1 MYRIFLVEDDET
13 IAKLVRRHLEK
24 WDYDVHVVQKFD
36 AVMSEFAS
44 FDPQLVLMD
53 IGLPFYNGYHW
64 CTEIRRVS
72 KVPVVFLSSAA
83 DNMNIVMAV
92 SMGADDFIAKPFDL
106 DVLTVKI
113 QAIIRRCYD
122 FGANNSVLEHNG
134 AMLNISDAT
143 ITYDDKRL
151 ELTKNELK
159 ILQTLFDNKERIVSR
174 SLLMEKLWESDA
186 YVDEN
191 TLSVNVNRLRK
202 KLDSIGLESFI
213 VTKKGLGYRLG
224 WEVMAKIQNKPH
236 LTNFIKQNYIWIL
249 MIVTMSCIHLLYMYL
264 IGARKQD
271 LVYAAVLDA
280 ILLLIT
286 VLVGFFRYSS
296 KVKALSNALKRPV
309 EEQAQLPE
317 ATDDVEIL
325 YHGLLENQSIAR
337 SESES
342 SAAIRQSQMRDY
354 YSMWVHQIKTPISAM
369 KLLLEAEREELG
381 QLICDD
387 EQSQCQTADRTGGNI
402 GAAGL
407 NAALKQQAV
416 LTELSDNMDSLEDEL
431 FRIEEYVS
439 MALQYQRVSS
449 TENDFVLEKVSVDG
463 VIRDT
468 IKKYAKIMIRR
479 HIGINYSGTGQKV
492 YTDGKW
498 LAFML
503 EQILSNAIKYTPHGV
518 VTIETAEEK
527 DRFFI
532 TIKDTGIGIKAE
544 DLPRVFEKGYTGYNG
559 HADKKATGI
568 GLYLCRQMADK
579 LGHTIRMESEI
590 GKGTKVWIG
599 FDLDYADVRD

>member
-1 MYRIFLVEDDET
+1 
-13 IAKLVRRHLEK
+13 
-24 WDYDVHVVQKFD
+24 
-36 AVMSEFAS
+36 
-44 FDPQLVLMD
+44 
-53 IGLPFYNGYHW
+53 
-64 CTEIRRVS
+64 
-72 KVPVVFLSSAA
+72 
-83 DNMNIVMAV
+83 
-92 SMGADDFIAKPFDL
+92 
-106 DVLTVKI
+106 
-113 QAIIRRCYD
+113 
-122 FGANNSVLEHNG
+122 
-134 AMLNISDAT
+134 
-143 ITYDDKRL
+143 
-151 ELTKNELK
+151 
-159 ILQTLFDNKERIVSR
+159 
-174 SLLMEKLWESDA
+174 
-186 YVDEN
+186 
-191 TLSVNVNRLRK
+191 
-202 KLDSIGLESFI
+202 
-213 VTKKGLGYRLG
+213 
-224 WEVMAKIQNKPH
+224 
-236 LTNFIKQNYIWIL
+236 

-271 LVYAAVLDA
+271 VVYAAVLDA
-280 ILLLIT
+280 MIIIIT
-286 VLVGFFRYSS
+286 VLAGFLGYSS
-296 KVKALSNALKRPV
+296 KVKALSNALERPV

-317 ATDDVEIL
+317 ATDDVEML
-325 YHGLLENQSIAR
+325 YHRMLENQSIAR
-337 SESES
+337 NESES

-381 QLICDD
+381 QLMCDD
-387 EQSQCQTADRTGGNI
+387 EQSQC
-402 GAAGL
+402 L
-407 NAALKQQAV
+407 
-416 LTELSDNMDSLEDEL
+416 LSDNMDSFEDEL

-463 VIRDT
+463 VIRDA

-479 HIGINYSGTGQKV
+479 HIGMNYSGTVQEV

-498 LAFML
+498 LAFIL
-503 EQILSNAIKYTPHGV
+503 EQLLSNAIKYTPQGV

-599 FDLDYADVRD
+599 VDLDYSDVRD

>member
-1 MYRIFLVEDDET
+1 
-13 IAKLVRRHLEK
+13 
-24 WDYDVHVVQKFD
+24 
-36 AVMSEFAS
+36 
-44 FDPQLVLMD
+44 
-53 IGLPFYNGYHW
+53 
-64 CTEIRRVS
+64 
-72 KVPVVFLSSAA
+72 
-83 DNMNIVMAV
+83 
-92 SMGADDFIAKPFDL
+92 
-106 DVLTVKI
+106 
-113 QAIIRRCYD
+113 
-122 FGANNSVLEHNG
+122 
-134 AMLNISDAT
+134 
-143 ITYDDKRL
+143 
-151 ELTKNELK
+151 
-159 ILQTLFDNKERIVSR
+159 
-174 SLLMEKLWESDA
+174 
-186 YVDEN
+186 
-191 TLSVNVNRLRK
+191 
-202 KLDSIGLESFI
+202 
-213 VTKKGLGYRLG
+213 
-224 WEVMAKIQNKPH
+224 
-236 LTNFIKQNYIWIL
+236 

-271 LVYAAVLDA
+271 MVYAAVLDA

-325 YHGLLENQSIAR
+325 YHRLLENQSIAR

-342 SAAIRQSQMRDY
+342 SAAVRQSRMRDY

-381 QLICDD
+381 QLMCD
-387 EQSQCQTADRTGGNI
+387 EEP
-402 GAAGL
+402 
-407 NAALKQQAV
+407 QAT
-416 LTELSDNMDSLEDEL
+416 LTELSDNLDSFEDEL
-431 FRIEEYVS
+431 FRIEEYVG

-479 HIGINYSGTGQKV
+479 HIGINYSGTKKQV
-492 YTDGKW
+492 YTDEKW
-498 LAFML
+498 LAFIL
-503 EQILSNAIKYTPHGV
+503 EQILSNAIKYTPQGF

-532 TIKDTGIGIKAE
+532 TVKDTGIGIKAE

-579 LGHTIRMESEI
+579 LGHTIRMESEL

-599 FDLDYADVRD
+599 FNLDYADTRD

>member
-1 MYRIFLVEDDET
+1 
-13 IAKLVRRHLEK
+13 
-24 WDYDVHVVQKFD
+24 
-36 AVMSEFAS
+36 
-44 FDPQLVLMD
+44 
-53 IGLPFYNGYHW
+53 
-64 CTEIRRVS
+64 
-72 KVPVVFLSSAA
+72 
-83 DNMNIVMAV
+83 
-92 SMGADDFIAKPFDL
+92 
-106 DVLTVKI
+106 
-113 QAIIRRCYD
+113 
-122 FGANNSVLEHNG
+122 
-134 AMLNISDAT
+134 
-143 ITYDDKRL
+143 
-151 ELTKNELK
+151 
-159 ILQTLFDNKERIVSR
+159 
-174 SLLMEKLWESDA
+174 
-186 YVDEN
+186 
-191 TLSVNVNRLRK
+191 
-202 KLDSIGLESFI
+202 
-213 VTKKGLGYRLG
+213 
-224 WEVMAKIQNKPH
+224 
-236 LTNFIKQNYIWIL
+236 

-325 YHGLLENQSIAR
+325 YHRLLENQSIAR

-369 KLLLEAEREELG
+369 KLLLEVEREELG

-387 EQSQCQTADRTGGNI
+387 EQSQY
-402 GAAGL
+402 L
-407 NAALKQQAV
+407 
-416 LTELSDNMDSLEDEL
+416 LSDNMDSFEDEL

-479 HIGINYSGTGQKV
+479 HIGINYSGTGQEV

-503 EQILSNAIKYTPHGV
+503 EQILSNAIKYTPQGV

-599 FDLDYADVRD
+599 FDLDYSDVRD

>member
-36 AVMSEFAS
+36 AVMSEFAA

-224 WEVMAKIQNKPH
+224 GEVMAKIQNKPH

-271 LVYAAVLDA
+271 VVYAAVLDA
-280 ILLLIT
+280 MIIIIT
-286 VLVGFFRYSS
+286 VLAGFLGYSS
-296 KVKALSNALKRPV
+296 KVKALSNALERPV

-325 YHGLLENQSIAR
+325 YHRLLENQSIAR

-387 EQSQCQTADRTGGNI
+387 EQSQC
-402 GAAGL
+402 L
-407 NAALKQQAV
+407 
-416 LTELSDNMDSLEDEL
+416 LSDNMDSFEDEL

-479 HIGINYSGTGQKV
+479 HIGMNYSGTVQEV

-498 LAFML
+498 LAFIL
-503 EQILSNAIKYTPHGV
+503 EQLLSNAIKYTPQGFV
-518 VTIETAEEK
+518 KIETAK
-527 DRFFI
+527 KANLFFI

-579 LGHTIRMESEI
+579 LGHTIRIESEI

-599 FDLDYADVRD
+599 FDLDYADTRD

>member
-1 MYRIFLVEDDET
+1 
-13 IAKLVRRHLEK
+13 
-24 WDYDVHVVQKFD
+24 
-36 AVMSEFAS
+36 
-44 FDPQLVLMD
+44 
-53 IGLPFYNGYHW
+53 
-64 CTEIRRVS
+64 
-72 KVPVVFLSSAA
+72 
-83 DNMNIVMAV
+83 
-92 SMGADDFIAKPFDL
+92 
-106 DVLTVKI
+106 
-113 QAIIRRCYD
+113 
-122 FGANNSVLEHNG
+122 
-134 AMLNISDAT
+134 
-143 ITYDDKRL
+143 
-151 ELTKNELK
+151 
-159 ILQTLFDNKERIVSR
+159 
-174 SLLMEKLWESDA
+174 
-186 YVDEN
+186 
-191 TLSVNVNRLRK
+191 
-202 KLDSIGLESFI
+202 
-213 VTKKGLGYRLG
+213 
-224 WEVMAKIQNKPH
+224 
-236 LTNFIKQNYIWIL
+236 

-271 LVYAAVLDA
+271 VVYAAVLDA

-325 YHGLLENQSIAR
+325 YHRLLENQSIAR

-342 SAAIRQSQMRDY
+342 SAAVRQSRMRDY

-381 QLICDD
+381 LLICD
-387 EQSQCQTADRTGGNI
+387 EE
-402 GAAGL
+402 
-407 NAALKQQAV
+407 QQAS
-416 LTELSDNMDSLEDEL
+416 LKELSDNVASFEDEL
-431 FRIEEYVS
+431 FRIEEYVG
-439 MALQYQRVSS
+439 MALQYQRVSN

-468 IKKYAKIMIRR
+468 IKKYAKVMIRR
-479 HIGINYSGTGQKV
+479 HIGINYSGTGQEV
-492 YTDGKW
+492 YTDEKW

-503 EQILSNAIKYTPHGV
+503 EQILSNAIKYTPQGG

-599 FDLDYADVRD
+599 FDLDYADMRD

>member
-1 MYRIFLVEDDET
+1 
-13 IAKLVRRHLEK
+13 
-24 WDYDVHVVQKFD
+24 
-36 AVMSEFAS
+36 
-44 FDPQLVLMD
+44 
-53 IGLPFYNGYHW
+53 
-64 CTEIRRVS
+64 
-72 KVPVVFLSSAA
+72 
-83 DNMNIVMAV
+83 
-92 SMGADDFIAKPFDL
+92 
-106 DVLTVKI
+106 
-113 QAIIRRCYD
+113 
-122 FGANNSVLEHNG
+122 
-134 AMLNISDAT
+134 
-143 ITYDDKRL
+143 
-151 ELTKNELK
+151 
-159 ILQTLFDNKERIVSR
+159 
-174 SLLMEKLWESDA
+174 
-186 YVDEN
+186 
-191 TLSVNVNRLRK
+191 
-202 KLDSIGLESFI
+202 
-213 VTKKGLGYRLG
+213 
-224 WEVMAKIQNKPH
+224 
-236 LTNFIKQNYIWIL
+236 

-271 LVYAAVLDA
+271 VVYAAVLDV
-280 ILLLIT
+280 ILLLII

-296 KVKALSNALKRPV
+296 KVKALSNALERPV

-317 ATDDVEIL
+317 ATDDVEML
-325 YHGLLENQSIAR
+325 YHRLLENQSIAR

-342 SAAIRQSQMRDY
+342 SAAARQSRMRDY

-381 QLICDD
+381 LLICD
-387 EQSQCQTADRTGGNI
+387 EE
-402 GAAGL
+402 
-407 NAALKQQAV
+407 QQAS
-416 LTELSDNMDSLEDEL
+416 LKELSDNVASFEDEL

-449 TENDFVLEKVSVDG
+449 TENDFVLEKVSLDG

-479 HIGINYSGTGQKV
+479 HIGINYSGTKKQV
-492 YTDGKW
+492 YTDEKW
-498 LAFML
+498 LAFIL
-503 EQILSNAIKYTPHGV
+503 EQILSNAIKYTPKGF

-579 LGHTIRMESEI
+579 LGHTIRMESEL

-599 FDLDYADVRD
+599 FDLDYADTRD

>member
-1 MYRIFLVEDDET
+1 
-13 IAKLVRRHLEK
+13 
-24 WDYDVHVVQKFD
+24 
-36 AVMSEFAS
+36 
-44 FDPQLVLMD
+44 
-53 IGLPFYNGYHW
+53 
-64 CTEIRRVS
+64 
-72 KVPVVFLSSAA
+72 
-83 DNMNIVMAV
+83 
-92 SMGADDFIAKPFDL
+92 
-106 DVLTVKI
+106 
-113 QAIIRRCYD
+113 
-122 FGANNSVLEHNG
+122 
-134 AMLNISDAT
+134 
-143 ITYDDKRL
+143 
-151 ELTKNELK
+151 
-159 ILQTLFDNKERIVSR
+159 
-174 SLLMEKLWESDA
+174 
-186 YVDEN
+186 
-191 TLSVNVNRLRK
+191 
-202 KLDSIGLESFI
+202 
-213 VTKKGLGYRLG
+213 
-224 WEVMAKIQNKPH
+224 
-236 LTNFIKQNYIWIL
+236 

-271 LVYAAVLDA
+271 VVYAAVLDA
-280 ILLLIT
+280 MIIIIT
-286 VLVGFFRYSS
+286 VLAGFLGYSS
-296 KVKALSNALKRPV
+296 KVKALSNALERPV

-317 ATDDVEIL
+317 AADDVEML
-325 YHGLLENQSIAR
+325 YHRLLENQSIAR

-354 YSMWVHQIKTPISAM
+354 YSMWVQQIKTPISAM

-387 EQSQCQTADRTGGNI
+387 EQSQC
-402 GAAGL
+402 L
-407 NAALKQQAV
+407 
-416 LTELSDNMDSLEDEL
+416 LSDNMDSFEDEL

-479 HIGINYSGTGQKV
+479 HIGMNYSGTVQEV

-498 LAFML
+498 LAFIL
-503 EQILSNAIKYTPHGV
+503 EQLLSNAIKYTPQGV

-599 FDLDYADVRD
+599 FDLDYSDVRD

>member
-1 MYRIFLVEDDET
+1 
-13 IAKLVRRHLEK
+13 
-24 WDYDVHVVQKFD
+24 
-36 AVMSEFAS
+36 
-44 FDPQLVLMD
+44 
-53 IGLPFYNGYHW
+53 
-64 CTEIRRVS
+64 
-72 KVPVVFLSSAA
+72 
-83 DNMNIVMAV
+83 
-92 SMGADDFIAKPFDL
+92 
-106 DVLTVKI
+106 
-113 QAIIRRCYD
+113 
-122 FGANNSVLEHNG
+122 
-134 AMLNISDAT
+134 
-143 ITYDDKRL
+143 
-151 ELTKNELK
+151 
-159 ILQTLFDNKERIVSR
+159 
-174 SLLMEKLWESDA
+174 
-186 YVDEN
+186 
-191 TLSVNVNRLRK
+191 
-202 KLDSIGLESFI
+202 
-213 VTKKGLGYRLG
+213 
-224 WEVMAKIQNKPH
+224 MAKTQNKPH

-271 LVYAAVLDA
+271 VVYAAVLDA
-280 ILLLIT
+280 MIIIIT
-286 VLVGFFRYSS
+286 VLAGFLGYSS
-296 KVKALSNALKRPV
+296 KVKALSNALERPV

-317 ATDDVEIL
+317 AADDVEML
-325 YHGLLENQSIAR
+325 YHRLLENQSIAR

-387 EQSQCQTADRTGGNI
+387 EQSQC
-402 GAAGL
+402 L
-407 NAALKQQAV
+407 
-416 LTELSDNMDSLEDEL
+416 LSDNMDSFEDEL

-468 IKKYAKIMIRR
+468 IKKYAKNMIRR
-479 HIGINYSGTGQKV
+479 HIGMNYSGTVQEV

-498 LAFML
+498 LAFIL
-503 EQILSNAIKYTPHGV
+503 EQLLSNAIKYTPQGV

-599 FDLDYADVRD
+599 FDLDYSDVRD

>member
-1 MYRIFLVEDDET
+1 
-13 IAKLVRRHLEK
+13 
-24 WDYDVHVVQKFD
+24 
-36 AVMSEFAS
+36 
-44 FDPQLVLMD
+44 
-53 IGLPFYNGYHW
+53 
-64 CTEIRRVS
+64 
-72 KVPVVFLSSAA
+72 
-83 DNMNIVMAV
+83 
-92 SMGADDFIAKPFDL
+92 
-106 DVLTVKI
+106 
-113 QAIIRRCYD
+113 
-122 FGANNSVLEHNG
+122 
-134 AMLNISDAT
+134 
-143 ITYDDKRL
+143 
-151 ELTKNELK
+151 
-159 ILQTLFDNKERIVSR
+159 
-174 SLLMEKLWESDA
+174 
-186 YVDEN
+186 
-191 TLSVNVNRLRK
+191 
-202 KLDSIGLESFI
+202 
-213 VTKKGLGYRLG
+213 
-224 WEVMAKIQNKPH
+224 MAKIQNKPY

-271 LVYAAVLDA
+271 VVYAAVLDA
-280 ILLLIT
+280 ILLLII

-296 KVKALSNALKRPV
+296 KVKALSNALERPV

-317 ATDDVEIL
+317 ATDDVEML
-325 YHGLLENQSIAR
+325 YHRLLENQSIAR

-381 QLICDD
+381 QLICDE
-387 EQSQCQTADRTGGNI
+387 EQSQY
-402 GAAGL
+402 L
-407 NAALKQQAV
+407 
-416 LTELSDNMDSLEDEL
+416 LSDNMDSFEDEL

-479 HIGINYSGTGQKV
+479 HIGINYSGTGQEV

-498 LAFML
+498 LAFIL
-503 EQILSNAIKYTPHGV
+503 EQILSNAIKYTPQGF

-579 LGHTIRMESEI
+579 LGHTIRMESEL

-599 FDLDYADVRD
+599 FDLDYADTRD

>member
-1 MYRIFLVEDDET
+1 
-13 IAKLVRRHLEK
+13 
-24 WDYDVHVVQKFD
+24 
-36 AVMSEFAS
+36 
-44 FDPQLVLMD
+44 
-53 IGLPFYNGYHW
+53 
-64 CTEIRRVS
+64 
-72 KVPVVFLSSAA
+72 
-83 DNMNIVMAV
+83 
-92 SMGADDFIAKPFDL
+92 
-106 DVLTVKI
+106 
-113 QAIIRRCYD
+113 
-122 FGANNSVLEHNG
+122 
-134 AMLNISDAT
+134 
-143 ITYDDKRL
+143 
-151 ELTKNELK
+151 
-159 ILQTLFDNKERIVSR
+159 
-174 SLLMEKLWESDA
+174 
-186 YVDEN
+186 
-191 TLSVNVNRLRK
+191 
-202 KLDSIGLESFI
+202 
-213 VTKKGLGYRLG
+213 
-224 WEVMAKIQNKPH
+224 MAKTQNKPH

-271 LVYAAVLDA
+271 VVYAAVLDA

-325 YHGLLENQSIAR
+325 YHRLLENQSIAR

-381 QLICDD
+381 QLMCDD
-387 EQSQCQTADRTGGNI
+387 EQSQC
-402 GAAGL
+402 L
-407 NAALKQQAV
+407 
-416 LTELSDNMDSLEDEL
+416 LSDNMNSFEDEL

-479 HIGINYSGTGQKV
+479 HIGMNYSGTVQEV

-503 EQILSNAIKYTPHGV
+503 EQILSNAIKYTPQGF

-599 FDLDYADVRD
+599 FDLDYADTRD

>member
-1 MYRIFLVEDDET
+1 
-13 IAKLVRRHLEK
+13 
-24 WDYDVHVVQKFD
+24 
-36 AVMSEFAS
+36 
-44 FDPQLVLMD
+44 
-53 IGLPFYNGYHW
+53 
-64 CTEIRRVS
+64 
-72 KVPVVFLSSAA
+72 
-83 DNMNIVMAV
+83 
-92 SMGADDFIAKPFDL
+92 
-106 DVLTVKI
+106 
-113 QAIIRRCYD
+113 
-122 FGANNSVLEHNG
+122 
-134 AMLNISDAT
+134 
-143 ITYDDKRL
+143 
-151 ELTKNELK
+151 
-159 ILQTLFDNKERIVSR
+159 
-174 SLLMEKLWESDA
+174 
-186 YVDEN
+186 
-191 TLSVNVNRLRK
+191 
-202 KLDSIGLESFI
+202 
-213 VTKKGLGYRLG
+213 
-224 WEVMAKIQNKPH
+224 MAKTQNKPH

-249 MIVTMSCIHLLYMYL
+249 MIITMSCIHLLYMYL

-296 KVKALSNALKRPV
+296 KVKALSNALERPV

-317 ATDDVEIL
+317 AADDVEML
-325 YHGLLENQSIAR
+325 YHRLLENQSIAR
-337 SESES
+337 CESES

-369 KLLLEAEREELG
+369 KLLLEVEREELG
-381 QLICDD
+381 QLMCDD
-387 EQSQCQTADRTGGNI
+387 EQSQY
-402 GAAGL
+402 L
-407 NAALKQQAV
+407 
-416 LTELSDNMDSLEDEL
+416 LSDNMDSFEDEL

-479 HIGINYSGTGQKV
+479 HIGINYSGTGQEV

-503 EQILSNAIKYTPHGV
+503 EQILSNAIKYTPQGV

-599 FDLDYADVRD
+599 FDLDYADTRD

>member
-1 MYRIFLVEDDET
+1 
-13 IAKLVRRHLEK
+13 
-24 WDYDVHVVQKFD
+24 
-36 AVMSEFAS
+36 
-44 FDPQLVLMD
+44 
-53 IGLPFYNGYHW
+53 
-64 CTEIRRVS
+64 
-72 KVPVVFLSSAA
+72 
-83 DNMNIVMAV
+83 
-92 SMGADDFIAKPFDL
+92 
-106 DVLTVKI
+106 
-113 QAIIRRCYD
+113 
-122 FGANNSVLEHNG
+122 
-134 AMLNISDAT
+134 
-143 ITYDDKRL
+143 
-151 ELTKNELK
+151 
-159 ILQTLFDNKERIVSR
+159 
-174 SLLMEKLWESDA
+174 
-186 YVDEN
+186 
-191 TLSVNVNRLRK
+191 
-202 KLDSIGLESFI
+202 
-213 VTKKGLGYRLG
+213 
-224 WEVMAKIQNKPH
+224 
-236 LTNFIKQNYIWIL
+236 

-271 LVYAAVLDA
+271 VVYAAVLDA

-325 YHGLLENQSIAR
+325 YHRLLENQSIAR

-342 SAAIRQSQMRDY
+342 SAAVRQSRMRDY

-381 QLICDD
+381 MLMCD
-387 EQSQCQTADRTGGNI
+387 EEP
-402 GAAGL
+402 
-407 NAALKQQAV
+407 QAT
-416 LTELSDNMDSLEDEL
+416 LTELSDNLDSFEDEL

-449 TENDFVLEKVSVDG
+449 TENDFVLEKVSLDG

-479 HIGINYSGTGQKV
+479 HIGINYSGTKKQV
-492 YTDGKW
+492 YTDEKW
-498 LAFML
+498 LAFIL
-503 EQILSNAIKYTPHGV
+503 EQILSNAIKYTPQGV

-579 LGHTIRMESEI
+579 LGHTIRMESEL

-599 FDLDYADVRD
+599 FNLDYADTRD

>member
-1 MYRIFLVEDDET
+1 
-13 IAKLVRRHLEK
+13 
-24 WDYDVHVVQKFD
+24 
-36 AVMSEFAS
+36 
-44 FDPQLVLMD
+44 
-53 IGLPFYNGYHW
+53 
-64 CTEIRRVS
+64 
-72 KVPVVFLSSAA
+72 
-83 DNMNIVMAV
+83 
-92 SMGADDFIAKPFDL
+92 
-106 DVLTVKI
+106 
-113 QAIIRRCYD
+113 
-122 FGANNSVLEHNG
+122 
-134 AMLNISDAT
+134 
-143 ITYDDKRL
+143 
-151 ELTKNELK
+151 
-159 ILQTLFDNKERIVSR
+159 
-174 SLLMEKLWESDA
+174 
-186 YVDEN
+186 
-191 TLSVNVNRLRK
+191 
-202 KLDSIGLESFI
+202 
-213 VTKKGLGYRLG
+213 
-224 WEVMAKIQNKPH
+224 
-236 LTNFIKQNYIWIL
+236 

-296 KVKALSNALKRPV
+296 KVKALSNALKLPV

-325 YHGLLENQSIAR
+325 YHRLLENQSIAR

-387 EQSQCQTADRTGGNI
+387 EQSQY
-402 GAAGL
+402 L
-407 NAALKQQAV
+407 
-416 LTELSDNMDSLEDEL
+416 LSDNMDSFEDEL

-479 HIGINYSGTGQKV
+479 HIGINYSGTGQEV

-503 EQILSNAIKYTPHGV
+503 EQILSNAIKYTPQGV
-518 VTIETAEEK
+518 VTIETSEEK

-599 FDLDYADVRD
+599 FDLDYADTRD

>member
-1 MYRIFLVEDDET
+1 
-13 IAKLVRRHLEK
+13 
-24 WDYDVHVVQKFD
+24 
-36 AVMSEFAS
+36 
-44 FDPQLVLMD
+44 
-53 IGLPFYNGYHW
+53 
-64 CTEIRRVS
+64 
-72 KVPVVFLSSAA
+72 
-83 DNMNIVMAV
+83 
-92 SMGADDFIAKPFDL
+92 
-106 DVLTVKI
+106 
-113 QAIIRRCYD
+113 
-122 FGANNSVLEHNG
+122 
-134 AMLNISDAT
+134 
-143 ITYDDKRL
+143 
-151 ELTKNELK
+151 
-159 ILQTLFDNKERIVSR
+159 
-174 SLLMEKLWESDA
+174 
-186 YVDEN
+186 
-191 TLSVNVNRLRK
+191 
-202 KLDSIGLESFI
+202 
-213 VTKKGLGYRLG
+213 
-224 WEVMAKIQNKPH
+224 MAKIQNKPH

-271 LVYAAVLDA
+271 VVYAAVLDA

-317 ATDDVEIL
+317 ATDDVEML
-325 YHGLLENQSIAR
+325 YHRLLENQSIAR

-387 EQSQCQTADRTGGNI
+387 EQSQC
-402 GAAGL
+402 L
-407 NAALKQQAV
+407 
-416 LTELSDNMDSLEDEL
+416 LSDNMDSFEDEL
-431 FRIEEYVS
+431 FRIEEYVG

-479 HIGINYSGTGQKV
+479 HIGMNYSGTVQEV

-498 LAFML
+498 LAFIL
-503 EQILSNAIKYTPHGV
+503 EQLLSNAIKYTPQGV

-599 FDLDYADVRD
+599 FDLDYADTRD

>member
-1 MYRIFLVEDDET
+1 M
-13 IAKLVRRHLEK
+13 
-24 WDYDVHVVQKFD
+24 
-36 AVMSEFAS
+36 
-44 FDPQLVLMD
+44 
-53 IGLPFYNGYHW
+53 
-64 CTEIRRVS
+64 
-72 KVPVVFLSSAA
+72 
-83 DNMNIVMAV
+83 
-92 SMGADDFIAKPFDL
+92 
-106 DVLTVKI
+106 
-113 QAIIRRCYD
+113 II
-122 FGANNSVLEHNG
+122 
-134 AMLNISDAT
+134 
-143 ITYDDKRL
+143 
-151 ELTKNELK
+151 
-159 ILQTLFDNKERIVSR
+159 
-174 SLLMEKLWESDA
+174 
-186 YVDEN
+186 
-191 TLSVNVNRLRK
+191 
-202 KLDSIGLESFI
+202 
-213 VTKKGLGYRLG
+213 
-224 WEVMAKIQNKPH
+224 
-236 LTNFIKQNYIWIL
+236 
-249 MIVTMSCIHLLYMYL
+249 TMSCIHLLYMYL

-271 LVYAAVLDA
+271 VVYAAVLDA
-280 ILLLIT
+280 IMLLIT

-325 YHGLLENQSIAR
+325 YHRLLENQSIAR

-342 SAAIRQSQMRDY
+342 SAAVRQSRMRDY

-381 QLICDD
+381 QLMCD
-387 EQSQCQTADRTGGNI
+387 EEP
-402 GAAGL
+402 
-407 NAALKQQAV
+407 QAT
-416 LTELSDNMDSLEDEL
+416 LTELSDNLDSFEDEL

-449 TENDFVLEKVSVDG
+449 TENDFVLEKISLDG

-479 HIGINYSGTGQKV
+479 HIGINYSGTKKQV
-492 YTDGKW
+492 YTHEKW
-498 LAFML
+498 LAFIL
-503 EQILSNAIKYTPHGV
+503 EQILSNAIKYTPQGF

-579 LGHTIRMESEI
+579 LGHTIRMESEL

-599 FDLDYADVRD
+599 FDLDYADTRD

>member
-1 MYRIFLVEDDET
+1 
-13 IAKLVRRHLEK
+13 
-24 WDYDVHVVQKFD
+24 
-36 AVMSEFAS
+36 
-44 FDPQLVLMD
+44 
-53 IGLPFYNGYHW
+53 
-64 CTEIRRVS
+64 
-72 KVPVVFLSSAA
+72 
-83 DNMNIVMAV
+83 
-92 SMGADDFIAKPFDL
+92 
-106 DVLTVKI
+106 
-113 QAIIRRCYD
+113 
-122 FGANNSVLEHNG
+122 
-134 AMLNISDAT
+134 
-143 ITYDDKRL
+143 
-151 ELTKNELK
+151 
-159 ILQTLFDNKERIVSR
+159 
-174 SLLMEKLWESDA
+174 
-186 YVDEN
+186 
-191 TLSVNVNRLRK
+191 
-202 KLDSIGLESFI
+202 
-213 VTKKGLGYRLG
+213 
-224 WEVMAKIQNKPH
+224 
-236 LTNFIKQNYIWIL
+236 

-271 LVYAAVLDA
+271 VVYAAVLDA

-325 YHGLLENQSIAR
+325 YHRLLENQSIAR

-342 SAAIRQSQMRDY
+342 SAAIRQSRMRDY
-354 YSMWVHQIKTPISAM
+354 YSMWVHQIKNPISAM

-381 QLICDD
+381 LLICD
-387 EQSQCQTADRTGGNI
+387 EE
-402 GAAGL
+402 
-407 NAALKQQAV
+407 QQASLKEV
-416 LTELSDNMDSLEDEL
+416 SDNVASFEDEL

-479 HIGINYSGTGQKV
+479 HIGINYSGTGQEV

-498 LAFML
+498 LEFIL
-503 EQILSNAIKYTPHGV
+503 EQILSNAIKYTPQGV

-599 FDLDYADVRD
+599 FDLDYADTRD

>member
-1 MYRIFLVEDDET
+1 
-13 IAKLVRRHLEK
+13 
-24 WDYDVHVVQKFD
+24 
-36 AVMSEFAS
+36 
-44 FDPQLVLMD
+44 
-53 IGLPFYNGYHW
+53 
-64 CTEIRRVS
+64 
-72 KVPVVFLSSAA
+72 
-83 DNMNIVMAV
+83 
-92 SMGADDFIAKPFDL
+92 
-106 DVLTVKI
+106 
-113 QAIIRRCYD
+113 
-122 FGANNSVLEHNG
+122 
-134 AMLNISDAT
+134 
-143 ITYDDKRL
+143 
-151 ELTKNELK
+151 
-159 ILQTLFDNKERIVSR
+159 
-174 SLLMEKLWESDA
+174 
-186 YVDEN
+186 
-191 TLSVNVNRLRK
+191 
-202 KLDSIGLESFI
+202 
-213 VTKKGLGYRLG
+213 
-224 WEVMAKIQNKPH
+224 MAKTQNKPH

-271 LVYAAVLDA
+271 VVYAAVLDA

-317 ATDDVEIL
+317 AADDVEIL
-325 YHGLLENQSIAR
+325 YHRLLENQSIAR

-381 QLICDD
+381 QLMCDD
-387 EQSQCQTADRTGGNI
+387 EQSQC
-402 GAAGL
+402 L
-407 NAALKQQAV
+407 
-416 LTELSDNMDSLEDEL
+416 LSDNMDSFEDEL

-479 HIGINYSGTGQKV
+479 HIGMNYSGTVQEV

-503 EQILSNAIKYTPHGV
+503 EQILSNAIKYTPQGFV
-518 VTIETAEEK
+518 KIETAK
-527 DRFFI
+527 KANLFFI

-579 LGHTIRMESEI
+579 LGHTIRIESEI

-599 FDLDYADVRD
+599 FDLDYADTRD

>member
-1 MYRIFLVEDDET
+1 
-13 IAKLVRRHLEK
+13 
-24 WDYDVHVVQKFD
+24 
-36 AVMSEFAS
+36 
-44 FDPQLVLMD
+44 
-53 IGLPFYNGYHW
+53 
-64 CTEIRRVS
+64 
-72 KVPVVFLSSAA
+72 
-83 DNMNIVMAV
+83 
-92 SMGADDFIAKPFDL
+92 
-106 DVLTVKI
+106 
-113 QAIIRRCYD
+113 
-122 FGANNSVLEHNG
+122 
-134 AMLNISDAT
+134 
-143 ITYDDKRL
+143 
-151 ELTKNELK
+151 
-159 ILQTLFDNKERIVSR
+159 
-174 SLLMEKLWESDA
+174 
-186 YVDEN
+186 
-191 TLSVNVNRLRK
+191 
-202 KLDSIGLESFI
+202 
-213 VTKKGLGYRLG
+213 
-224 WEVMAKIQNKPH
+224 
-236 LTNFIKQNYIWIL
+236 

-271 LVYAAVLDA
+271 VVYAAVLDA

-317 ATDDVEIL
+317 ATDDVEML
-325 YHGLLENQSIAR
+325 YQRLLENQSIAR

-387 EQSQCQTADRTGGNI
+387 EQSQY
-402 GAAGL
+402 L
-407 NAALKQQAV
+407 
-416 LTELSDNMDSLEDEL
+416 LSDNMDSFEDEL

-479 HIGINYSGTGQKV
+479 HIGINYSGTGQEV

-503 EQILSNAIKYTPHGV
+503 EQILSNAIKYTPQGF

-599 FDLDYADVRD
+599 FDLDYADTRD

>member
-1 MYRIFLVEDDET
+1 
-13 IAKLVRRHLEK
+13 
-24 WDYDVHVVQKFD
+24 
-36 AVMSEFAS
+36 
-44 FDPQLVLMD
+44 
-53 IGLPFYNGYHW
+53 
-64 CTEIRRVS
+64 
-72 KVPVVFLSSAA
+72 
-83 DNMNIVMAV
+83 
-92 SMGADDFIAKPFDL
+92 
-106 DVLTVKI
+106 
-113 QAIIRRCYD
+113 
-122 FGANNSVLEHNG
+122 
-134 AMLNISDAT
+134 
-143 ITYDDKRL
+143 
-151 ELTKNELK
+151 
-159 ILQTLFDNKERIVSR
+159 
-174 SLLMEKLWESDA
+174 
-186 YVDEN
+186 
-191 TLSVNVNRLRK
+191 
-202 KLDSIGLESFI
+202 
-213 VTKKGLGYRLG
+213 
-224 WEVMAKIQNKPH
+224 MAKIQNKPH

-325 YHGLLENQSIAR
+325 YHRLLENQSIAR

-369 KLLLEAEREELG
+369 KLLLEVEREELG

-387 EQSQCQTADRTGGNI
+387 EQSQY
-402 GAAGL
+402 L
-407 NAALKQQAV
+407 
-416 LTELSDNMDSLEDEL
+416 LSDNMDSFEDEL

-479 HIGINYSGTGQKV
+479 HIGINYSGTGQEV

-503 EQILSNAIKYTPHGV
+503 EQILSNAIKYTPQGV

-599 FDLDYADVRD
+599 FDLDYADTRD

>member
-1 MYRIFLVEDDET
+1 
-13 IAKLVRRHLEK
+13 
-24 WDYDVHVVQKFD
+24 
-36 AVMSEFAS
+36 
-44 FDPQLVLMD
+44 
-53 IGLPFYNGYHW
+53 
-64 CTEIRRVS
+64 
-72 KVPVVFLSSAA
+72 
-83 DNMNIVMAV
+83 
-92 SMGADDFIAKPFDL
+92 
-106 DVLTVKI
+106 
-113 QAIIRRCYD
+113 
-122 FGANNSVLEHNG
+122 
-134 AMLNISDAT
+134 
-143 ITYDDKRL
+143 
-151 ELTKNELK
+151 
-159 ILQTLFDNKERIVSR
+159 
-174 SLLMEKLWESDA
+174 
-186 YVDEN
+186 
-191 TLSVNVNRLRK
+191 
-202 KLDSIGLESFI
+202 
-213 VTKKGLGYRLG
+213 
-224 WEVMAKIQNKPH
+224 
-236 LTNFIKQNYIWIL
+236 

-271 LVYAAVLDA
+271 VVYAAVLDA

-296 KVKALSNALKRPV
+296 KVKALSNALERPV

-317 ATDDVEIL
+317 ATDDVEML
-325 YHGLLENQSIAR
+325 YHRLLENQSIAR
-337 SESES
+337 NESES

-381 QLICDD
+381 QLMCDD
-387 EQSQCQTADRTGGNI
+387 EQSQC
-402 GAAGL
+402 L
-407 NAALKQQAV
+407 
-416 LTELSDNMDSLEDEL
+416 LSDNMDSFEDEL

-468 IKKYAKIMIRR
+468 IKKYAKVMIRR
-479 HIGINYSGTGQKV
+479 HIGMNYSGTVQEV

-503 EQILSNAIKYTPHGV
+503 EQILSNAIKYTPQGG

-599 FDLDYADVRD
+599 VDLDYADTRD

>member
-1 MYRIFLVEDDET
+1 M
-13 IAKLVRRHLEK
+13 
-24 WDYDVHVVQKFD
+24 
-36 AVMSEFAS
+36 
-44 FDPQLVLMD
+44 
-53 IGLPFYNGYHW
+53 
-64 CTEIRRVS
+64 
-72 KVPVVFLSSAA
+72 
-83 DNMNIVMAV
+83 
-92 SMGADDFIAKPFDL
+92 
-106 DVLTVKI
+106 
-113 QAIIRRCYD
+113 II
-122 FGANNSVLEHNG
+122 
-134 AMLNISDAT
+134 
-143 ITYDDKRL
+143 
-151 ELTKNELK
+151 
-159 ILQTLFDNKERIVSR
+159 
-174 SLLMEKLWESDA
+174 
-186 YVDEN
+186 
-191 TLSVNVNRLRK
+191 
-202 KLDSIGLESFI
+202 
-213 VTKKGLGYRLG
+213 
-224 WEVMAKIQNKPH
+224 
-236 LTNFIKQNYIWIL
+236 
-249 MIVTMSCIHLLYMYL
+249 TMSCIHLLYMYL

-271 LVYAAVLDA
+271 VVYAAVLDA

-317 ATDDVEIL
+317 ATDDVELL
-325 YHGLLENQSIAR
+325 YHRLLENQSIAR

-342 SAAIRQSQMRDY
+342 SAAVRQSRMRDY

-369 KLLLEAEREELG
+369 KLLLEAERDELG
-381 QLICDD
+381 QLMCD
-387 EQSQCQTADRTGGNI
+387 EE
-402 GAAGL
+402 
-407 NAALKQQAV
+407 QQAA
-416 LTELSDNMDSLEDEL
+416 LTELSGNMDSLEDEL

-449 TENDFVLEKVSVDG
+449 TENDFVLEKVSVDDI
-463 VIRDT
+463 IRDT

-479 HIGINYSGTGQKV
+479 HIGINYSGTGQEV

-498 LAFML
+498 LAFIL
-503 EQILSNAIKYTPHGV
+503 EQILSNAIKYTSQGV

-579 LGHTIRMESEI
+579 LGHTIRMESEL

-599 FDLDYADVRD
+599 FDLDYADTRD

>member
-1 MYRIFLVEDDET
+1 
-13 IAKLVRRHLEK
+13 
-24 WDYDVHVVQKFD
+24 
-36 AVMSEFAS
+36 
-44 FDPQLVLMD
+44 
-53 IGLPFYNGYHW
+53 
-64 CTEIRRVS
+64 
-72 KVPVVFLSSAA
+72 
-83 DNMNIVMAV
+83 
-92 SMGADDFIAKPFDL
+92 
-106 DVLTVKI
+106 
-113 QAIIRRCYD
+113 
-122 FGANNSVLEHNG
+122 
-134 AMLNISDAT
+134 
-143 ITYDDKRL
+143 
-151 ELTKNELK
+151 
-159 ILQTLFDNKERIVSR
+159 
-174 SLLMEKLWESDA
+174 
-186 YVDEN
+186 
-191 TLSVNVNRLRK
+191 
-202 KLDSIGLESFI
+202 
-213 VTKKGLGYRLG
+213 
-224 WEVMAKIQNKPH
+224 
-236 LTNFIKQNYIWIL
+236 

-325 YHGLLENQSIAR
+325 YHWLLENQSIAR

-369 KLLLEAEREELG
+369 KLLLEAEREALG

-387 EQSQCQTADRTGGNI
+387 EQSQYHIGDMTGGNI

-407 NAALKQQAV
+407 NAALKQQSV
-416 LTELSDNMDSLEDEL
+416 LTELSDNMDSFEDEL

-479 HIGINYSGTGQKV
+479 HIGINYSGTGQEV

-518 VTIETAEEK
+518 VTIETAEER

>member
-1 MYRIFLVEDDET
+1 
-13 IAKLVRRHLEK
+13 
-24 WDYDVHVVQKFD
+24 
-36 AVMSEFAS
+36 
-44 FDPQLVLMD
+44 
-53 IGLPFYNGYHW
+53 
-64 CTEIRRVS
+64 
-72 KVPVVFLSSAA
+72 
-83 DNMNIVMAV
+83 
-92 SMGADDFIAKPFDL
+92 
-106 DVLTVKI
+106 
-113 QAIIRRCYD
+113 
-122 FGANNSVLEHNG
+122 
-134 AMLNISDAT
+134 
-143 ITYDDKRL
+143 
-151 ELTKNELK
+151 
-159 ILQTLFDNKERIVSR
+159 
-174 SLLMEKLWESDA
+174 
-186 YVDEN
+186 
-191 TLSVNVNRLRK
+191 
-202 KLDSIGLESFI
+202 
-213 VTKKGLGYRLG
+213 
-224 WEVMAKIQNKPH
+224 
-236 LTNFIKQNYIWIL
+236 

-271 LVYAAVLDA
+271 VVYAAVLDA

-317 ATDDVEIL
+317 ATDDVEML
-325 YHGLLENQSIAR
+325 YQRLLENQSIAR

-369 KLLLEAEREELG
+369 KLLLEVEREELG

-387 EQSQCQTADRTGGNI
+387 EQSQY
-402 GAAGL
+402 L
-407 NAALKQQAV
+407 
-416 LTELSDNMDSLEDEL
+416 LSDNMDSFEDEL

-479 HIGINYSGTGQKV
+479 HIGINYSGTGQEV

-503 EQILSNAIKYTPHGV
+503 EQILSNAIKYTPQGV

-599 FDLDYADVRD
+599 FDLDYSDVRD

>member
-1 MYRIFLVEDDET
+1 
-13 IAKLVRRHLEK
+13 
-24 WDYDVHVVQKFD
+24 
-36 AVMSEFAS
+36 
-44 FDPQLVLMD
+44 
-53 IGLPFYNGYHW
+53 
-64 CTEIRRVS
+64 
-72 KVPVVFLSSAA
+72 
-83 DNMNIVMAV
+83 
-92 SMGADDFIAKPFDL
+92 
-106 DVLTVKI
+106 
-113 QAIIRRCYD
+113 
-122 FGANNSVLEHNG
+122 
-134 AMLNISDAT
+134 
-143 ITYDDKRL
+143 
-151 ELTKNELK
+151 
-159 ILQTLFDNKERIVSR
+159 
-174 SLLMEKLWESDA
+174 
-186 YVDEN
+186 
-191 TLSVNVNRLRK
+191 
-202 KLDSIGLESFI
+202 
-213 VTKKGLGYRLG
+213 
-224 WEVMAKIQNKPH
+224 
-236 LTNFIKQNYIWIL
+236 
-249 MIVTMSCIHLLYMYL
+249 MIVTMLCIHLLYMYL

-271 LVYAAVLDA
+271 VVYAAVLDA

-317 ATDDVEIL
+317 ATDDVEML
-325 YHGLLENQSIAR
+325 YQRLLENQSIAR

-369 KLLLEAEREELG
+369 KLLLEVEREELG

-387 EQSQCQTADRTGGNI
+387 EQSQY
-402 GAAGL
+402 L
-407 NAALKQQAV
+407 
-416 LTELSDNMDSLEDEL
+416 LSDNMDSFEDEL

-463 VIRDT
+463 VIRDA

-479 HIGINYSGTGQKV
+479 HIGINYSGTGQEV

-503 EQILSNAIKYTPHGV
+503 EQILSNAIKYTPQGF

-599 FDLDYADVRD
+599 FDLDYADTRD

>member
-1 MYRIFLVEDDET
+1 
-13 IAKLVRRHLEK
+13 
-24 WDYDVHVVQKFD
+24 
-36 AVMSEFAS
+36 
-44 FDPQLVLMD
+44 
-53 IGLPFYNGYHW
+53 
-64 CTEIRRVS
+64 
-72 KVPVVFLSSAA
+72 
-83 DNMNIVMAV
+83 
-92 SMGADDFIAKPFDL
+92 
-106 DVLTVKI
+106 
-113 QAIIRRCYD
+113 
-122 FGANNSVLEHNG
+122 
-134 AMLNISDAT
+134 
-143 ITYDDKRL
+143 
-151 ELTKNELK
+151 
-159 ILQTLFDNKERIVSR
+159 
-174 SLLMEKLWESDA
+174 
-186 YVDEN
+186 
-191 TLSVNVNRLRK
+191 
-202 KLDSIGLESFI
+202 
-213 VTKKGLGYRLG
+213 
-224 WEVMAKIQNKPH
+224 MAKTQNKPH

-249 MIVTMSCIHLLYMYL
+249 MIITMSCIHLLYMYL
-264 IGARKQD
+264 VGARKQD
-271 LVYAAVLDA
+271 VVYAAVLDA

-286 VLVGFFRYSS
+286 VLVGFFRYRS

-325 YHGLLENQSIAR
+325 YHRLLENQSIAR

-342 SAAIRQSQMRDY
+342 SAAVRQSRMRDY

-381 QLICDD
+381 MLMCD
-387 EQSQCQTADRTGGNI
+387 EEP
-402 GAAGL
+402 
-407 NAALKQQAV
+407 QAT
-416 LTELSDNMDSLEDEL
+416 LTELSDNLDSFEDEL

-449 TENDFVLEKVSVDG
+449 TENDFVLEKISLDG

-479 HIGINYSGTGQKV
+479 HIGINYSGTKKQV
-492 YTDGKW
+492 YTDEKW
-498 LAFML
+498 LAFIL
-503 EQILSNAIKYTPHGV
+503 EQILSNAIKYTQQGF

-579 LGHTIRMESEI
+579 LGHTIRMESEL

-599 FDLDYADVRD
+599 FDLDYADTRD

>member
-64 CTEIRRVS
+64 CMEIRRVS

-159 ILQTLFDNKERIVSR
+159 ILQTLYDNRERIVSR

-224 WEVMAKIQNKPH
+224 GEVMAKIQNKPH

-271 LVYAAVLDA
+271 VVYAAVLDA

-325 YHGLLENQSIAR
+325 YHRLLENQSIAR

-381 QLICDD
+381 QLMCDD
-387 EQSQCQTADRTGGNI
+387 EQGQC
-402 GAAGL
+402 L
-407 NAALKQQAV
+407 
-416 LTELSDNMDSLEDEL
+416 LSDNMDSFEDEL

-479 HIGINYSGTGQKV
+479 HIGMNYSGTVQEV

-498 LAFML
+498 LAFIL
-503 EQILSNAIKYTPHGV
+503 EQLLSNAIKYTPQGFV
-518 VTIETAEEK
+518 KIETAK
-527 DRFFI
+527 KANRFFI

-599 FDLDYADVRD
+599 FDLDYADTRD

>member
-1 MYRIFLVEDDET
+1 
-13 IAKLVRRHLEK
+13 
-24 WDYDVHVVQKFD
+24 
-36 AVMSEFAS
+36 
-44 FDPQLVLMD
+44 
-53 IGLPFYNGYHW
+53 
-64 CTEIRRVS
+64 
-72 KVPVVFLSSAA
+72 
-83 DNMNIVMAV
+83 
-92 SMGADDFIAKPFDL
+92 
-106 DVLTVKI
+106 
-113 QAIIRRCYD
+113 
-122 FGANNSVLEHNG
+122 
-134 AMLNISDAT
+134 
-143 ITYDDKRL
+143 
-151 ELTKNELK
+151 
-159 ILQTLFDNKERIVSR
+159 
-174 SLLMEKLWESDA
+174 
-186 YVDEN
+186 
-191 TLSVNVNRLRK
+191 
-202 KLDSIGLESFI
+202 
-213 VTKKGLGYRLG
+213 
-224 WEVMAKIQNKPH
+224 MAKTQNKLH

-271 LVYAAVLDA
+271 VVYAAVLDA

-317 ATDDVEIL
+317 AADDVEIL
-325 YHGLLENQSIAR
+325 YHRLLENQSIAR

-381 QLICDD
+381 QLMCDD
-387 EQSQCQTADRTGGNI
+387 EQSQC
-402 GAAGL
+402 L
-407 NAALKQQAV
+407 
-416 LTELSDNMDSLEDEL
+416 LSDNMDSFEDEL

-479 HIGINYSGTGQKV
+479 HIGMNYSGTAQEV

-503 EQILSNAIKYTPHGV
+503 EQILSNAIKYTPQGG

-527 DRFFI
+527 YRFFI

-599 FDLDYADVRD
+599 VDLDYADVRD

>member
-1 MYRIFLVEDDET
+1 
-13 IAKLVRRHLEK
+13 
-24 WDYDVHVVQKFD
+24 
-36 AVMSEFAS
+36 
-44 FDPQLVLMD
+44 
-53 IGLPFYNGYHW
+53 
-64 CTEIRRVS
+64 
-72 KVPVVFLSSAA
+72 
-83 DNMNIVMAV
+83 
-92 SMGADDFIAKPFDL
+92 
-106 DVLTVKI
+106 
-113 QAIIRRCYD
+113 
-122 FGANNSVLEHNG
+122 
-134 AMLNISDAT
+134 
-143 ITYDDKRL
+143 
-151 ELTKNELK
+151 
-159 ILQTLFDNKERIVSR
+159 
-174 SLLMEKLWESDA
+174 
-186 YVDEN
+186 
-191 TLSVNVNRLRK
+191 
-202 KLDSIGLESFI
+202 
-213 VTKKGLGYRLG
+213 
-224 WEVMAKIQNKPH
+224 
-236 LTNFIKQNYIWIL
+236 

-271 LVYAAVLDA
+271 VVYAAVLDA
-280 ILLLIT
+280 ILLLII

-296 KVKALSNALKRPV
+296 KVKALSNALERPV

-317 ATDDVEIL
+317 ATDDVEML
-325 YHGLLENQSIAR
+325 YHRLLENQSIAR

-387 EQSQCQTADRTGGNI
+387 EQSQY
-402 GAAGL
+402 L
-407 NAALKQQAV
+407 
-416 LTELSDNMDSLEDEL
+416 LSDNMDSFEDEL

-479 HIGINYSGTGQKV
+479 HIGINYSGTGQAV
-492 YTDGKW
+492 YTDEKW

-503 EQILSNAIKYTPHGV
+503 EQILSNAIKYTPQGF

-579 LGHTIRMESEI
+579 LGHTIRMESEL

-599 FDLDYADVRD
+599 FDLDYADTRD

>member
-1 MYRIFLVEDDET
+1 
-13 IAKLVRRHLEK
+13 
-24 WDYDVHVVQKFD
+24 
-36 AVMSEFAS
+36 
-44 FDPQLVLMD
+44 
-53 IGLPFYNGYHW
+53 
-64 CTEIRRVS
+64 
-72 KVPVVFLSSAA
+72 
-83 DNMNIVMAV
+83 
-92 SMGADDFIAKPFDL
+92 
-106 DVLTVKI
+106 
-113 QAIIRRCYD
+113 
-122 FGANNSVLEHNG
+122 
-134 AMLNISDAT
+134 
-143 ITYDDKRL
+143 
-151 ELTKNELK
+151 
-159 ILQTLFDNKERIVSR
+159 
-174 SLLMEKLWESDA
+174 
-186 YVDEN
+186 
-191 TLSVNVNRLRK
+191 
-202 KLDSIGLESFI
+202 
-213 VTKKGLGYRLG
+213 
-224 WEVMAKIQNKPH
+224 MAKIQNKPH

-317 ATDDVEIL
+317 ATDDVEML
-325 YHGLLENQSIAR
+325 YHRLLENQSIAR

-402 GAAGL
+402 GAA
-407 NAALKQQAV
+407 LKQQAA
-416 LTELSDNMDSLEDEL
+416 LTELSDNVASFEDEL

-479 HIGINYSGTGQKV
+479 HIGIDYSGTGQEV

-503 EQILSNAIKYTPHGV
+503 EQILSNAIKYTPQGF

-599 FDLDYADVRD
+599 FDLDYADTRD

>member
-1 MYRIFLVEDDET
+1 
-13 IAKLVRRHLEK
+13 
-24 WDYDVHVVQKFD
+24 
-36 AVMSEFAS
+36 
-44 FDPQLVLMD
+44 
-53 IGLPFYNGYHW
+53 
-64 CTEIRRVS
+64 
-72 KVPVVFLSSAA
+72 
-83 DNMNIVMAV
+83 
-92 SMGADDFIAKPFDL
+92 
-106 DVLTVKI
+106 
-113 QAIIRRCYD
+113 
-122 FGANNSVLEHNG
+122 
-134 AMLNISDAT
+134 
-143 ITYDDKRL
+143 
-151 ELTKNELK
+151 
-159 ILQTLFDNKERIVSR
+159 
-174 SLLMEKLWESDA
+174 
-186 YVDEN
+186 
-191 TLSVNVNRLRK
+191 
-202 KLDSIGLESFI
+202 
-213 VTKKGLGYRLG
+213 
-224 WEVMAKIQNKPH
+224 
-236 LTNFIKQNYIWIL
+236 

-280 ILLLIT
+280 IFLLIT

-309 EEQAQLPE
+309 GEQAQLPE
-317 ATDDVEIL
+317 ATGDVEIL
-325 YHGLLENQSIAR
+325 YHRLLENQSIAR

-387 EQSQCQTADRTGGNI
+387 EQSQY
-402 GAAGL
+402 L
-407 NAALKQQAV
+407 
-416 LTELSDNMDSLEDEL
+416 LSDNMDSFEDEL

-479 HIGINYSGTGQKV
+479 HIGINYSGTGQEV

-503 EQILSNAIKYTPHGV
+503 EQILSNAIKYTPQGF

-544 DLPRVFEKGYTGYNG
+544 DLPRVFEKGYTDYNG

-599 FDLDYADVRD
+599 FDLDYSDVRD

>member
-1 MYRIFLVEDDET
+1 
-13 IAKLVRRHLEK
+13 
-24 WDYDVHVVQKFD
+24 
-36 AVMSEFAS
+36 
-44 FDPQLVLMD
+44 
-53 IGLPFYNGYHW
+53 
-64 CTEIRRVS
+64 
-72 KVPVVFLSSAA
+72 
-83 DNMNIVMAV
+83 
-92 SMGADDFIAKPFDL
+92 
-106 DVLTVKI
+106 
-113 QAIIRRCYD
+113 
-122 FGANNSVLEHNG
+122 
-134 AMLNISDAT
+134 
-143 ITYDDKRL
+143 
-151 ELTKNELK
+151 
-159 ILQTLFDNKERIVSR
+159 
-174 SLLMEKLWESDA
+174 
-186 YVDEN
+186 
-191 TLSVNVNRLRK
+191 
-202 KLDSIGLESFI
+202 
-213 VTKKGLGYRLG
+213 
-224 WEVMAKIQNKPH
+224 
-236 LTNFIKQNYIWIL
+236 

-317 ATDDVEIL
+317 ATDDVEML
-325 YHGLLENQSIAR
+325 YQRLLENQSIAR

-369 KLLLEAEREELG
+369 KLLLEVEREELG

-387 EQSQCQTADRTGGNI
+387 EQSQY
-402 GAAGL
+402 L
-407 NAALKQQAV
+407 
-416 LTELSDNMDSLEDEL
+416 LSDNMDSFEDEL

-479 HIGINYSGTGQKV
+479 HIGINYSGTGQEV

-503 EQILSNAIKYTPHGV
+503 EQILSNAIKYTPQGV

-599 FDLDYADVRD
+599 FDLDYSDVRD

>member
-1 MYRIFLVEDDET
+1 
-13 IAKLVRRHLEK
+13 
-24 WDYDVHVVQKFD
+24 
-36 AVMSEFAS
+36 
-44 FDPQLVLMD
+44 
-53 IGLPFYNGYHW
+53 
-64 CTEIRRVS
+64 
-72 KVPVVFLSSAA
+72 
-83 DNMNIVMAV
+83 
-92 SMGADDFIAKPFDL
+92 
-106 DVLTVKI
+106 
-113 QAIIRRCYD
+113 
-122 FGANNSVLEHNG
+122 
-134 AMLNISDAT
+134 
-143 ITYDDKRL
+143 
-151 ELTKNELK
+151 
-159 ILQTLFDNKERIVSR
+159 
-174 SLLMEKLWESDA
+174 
-186 YVDEN
+186 
-191 TLSVNVNRLRK
+191 
-202 KLDSIGLESFI
+202 
-213 VTKKGLGYRLG
+213 
-224 WEVMAKIQNKPH
+224 MAKTQNKPH

-249 MIVTMSCIHLLYMYL
+249 MIITMSCIHLLYMYL

-271 LVYAAVLDA
+271 VVYAAVLDA

-325 YHGLLENQSIAR
+325 YHRLLENQSIAR

-342 SAAIRQSQMRDY
+342 SAAVRQSRMRDY

-381 QLICDD
+381 QLMCD
-387 EQSQCQTADRTGGNI
+387 EEPQ
-402 GAAGL
+402 AAF
-407 NAALKQQAV
+407 K
-416 LTELSDNMDSLEDEL
+416 ELSDNLDSFEDEL
-431 FRIEEYVS
+431 FRIEEYVG

-449 TENDFVLEKVSVDG
+449 TENDFVLEKISLDG

-479 HIGINYSGTGQKV
+479 HIGINYSGTKKQV
-492 YTDGKW
+492 YTDEKW
-498 LAFML
+498 LEFIL
-503 EQILSNAIKYTPHGV
+503 EQILSNAIKYTPQGF

-568 GLYLCRQMADK
+568 GLYLCRQMADE
-579 LGHTIRMESEI
+579 LGHTIRMESEL

-599 FDLDYADVRD
+599 FNLDYADTRD

>member
-1 MYRIFLVEDDET
+1 
-13 IAKLVRRHLEK
+13 
-24 WDYDVHVVQKFD
+24 
-36 AVMSEFAS
+36 
-44 FDPQLVLMD
+44 
-53 IGLPFYNGYHW
+53 
-64 CTEIRRVS
+64 
-72 KVPVVFLSSAA
+72 
-83 DNMNIVMAV
+83 
-92 SMGADDFIAKPFDL
+92 
-106 DVLTVKI
+106 
-113 QAIIRRCYD
+113 
-122 FGANNSVLEHNG
+122 
-134 AMLNISDAT
+134 
-143 ITYDDKRL
+143 
-151 ELTKNELK
+151 
-159 ILQTLFDNKERIVSR
+159 
-174 SLLMEKLWESDA
+174 
-186 YVDEN
+186 
-191 TLSVNVNRLRK
+191 
-202 KLDSIGLESFI
+202 
-213 VTKKGLGYRLG
+213 
-224 WEVMAKIQNKPH
+224 MAKIQNKPH

-317 ATDDVEIL
+317 ATDDVEML
-325 YHGLLENQSIAR
+325 YQRLLENQSIAR

-381 QLICDD
+381 LLICD
-387 EQSQCQTADRTGGNI
+387 EE
-402 GAAGL
+402 
-407 NAALKQQAV
+407 QQAS
-416 LTELSDNMDSLEDEL
+416 LKELSDNVASFEDEL

-479 HIGINYSGTGQKV
+479 HIGINYSGTGQEV

-503 EQILSNAIKYTPHGV
+503 EQILSNAIKYTPQGF

-599 FDLDYADVRD
+599 FDLDYADTRD

>member
-1 MYRIFLVEDDET
+1 
-13 IAKLVRRHLEK
+13 
-24 WDYDVHVVQKFD
+24 
-36 AVMSEFAS
+36 
-44 FDPQLVLMD
+44 
-53 IGLPFYNGYHW
+53 
-64 CTEIRRVS
+64 
-72 KVPVVFLSSAA
+72 
-83 DNMNIVMAV
+83 
-92 SMGADDFIAKPFDL
+92 
-106 DVLTVKI
+106 
-113 QAIIRRCYD
+113 
-122 FGANNSVLEHNG
+122 
-134 AMLNISDAT
+134 
-143 ITYDDKRL
+143 
-151 ELTKNELK
+151 
-159 ILQTLFDNKERIVSR
+159 
-174 SLLMEKLWESDA
+174 
-186 YVDEN
+186 
-191 TLSVNVNRLRK
+191 
-202 KLDSIGLESFI
+202 
-213 VTKKGLGYRLG
+213 
-224 WEVMAKIQNKPH
+224 
-236 LTNFIKQNYIWIL
+236 

-264 IGARKQD
+264 IGVRKQD
-271 LVYAAVLDA
+271 VVYAAVLDA

-317 ATDDVEIL
+317 ATDDVEML
-325 YHGLLENQSIAR
+325 YHRLLENQSIAR

-381 QLICDD
+381 QLMCDD
-387 EQSQCQTADRTGGNI
+387 EQSQC
-402 GAAGL
+402 L
-407 NAALKQQAV
+407 
-416 LTELSDNMDSLEDEL
+416 LSDNMDSFEDEL

-479 HIGINYSGTGQKV
+479 HIGMNYSGTVQEV

-498 LAFML
+498 LAFIL
-503 EQILSNAIKYTPHGV
+503 EQLLSNAIKYTPQGFV
-518 VTIETAEEK
+518 KIETDKKAN
-527 DRFFI
+527 RFFI

-579 LGHTIRMESEI
+579 LGHTIRIESEI

-599 FDLDYADVRD
+599 FDLDYADTRD

>member
-1 MYRIFLVEDDET
+1 
-13 IAKLVRRHLEK
+13 
-24 WDYDVHVVQKFD
+24 
-36 AVMSEFAS
+36 
-44 FDPQLVLMD
+44 
-53 IGLPFYNGYHW
+53 
-64 CTEIRRVS
+64 
-72 KVPVVFLSSAA
+72 
-83 DNMNIVMAV
+83 
-92 SMGADDFIAKPFDL
+92 
-106 DVLTVKI
+106 
-113 QAIIRRCYD
+113 
-122 FGANNSVLEHNG
+122 
-134 AMLNISDAT
+134 
-143 ITYDDKRL
+143 
-151 ELTKNELK
+151 
-159 ILQTLFDNKERIVSR
+159 
-174 SLLMEKLWESDA
+174 
-186 YVDEN
+186 
-191 TLSVNVNRLRK
+191 
-202 KLDSIGLESFI
+202 
-213 VTKKGLGYRLG
+213 
-224 WEVMAKIQNKPH
+224 
-236 LTNFIKQNYIWIL
+236 

-271 LVYAAVLDA
+271 VVYAAVLDA
-280 ILLLIT
+280 MIIIIT
-286 VLVGFFRYSS
+286 VLAGFLGYSS
-296 KVKALSNALKRPV
+296 KVKALSNALERPV

-317 ATDDVEIL
+317 AADDVEML
-325 YHGLLENQSIAR
+325 YHRLLENQSIAR

-387 EQSQCQTADRTGGNI
+387 EQSQC
-402 GAAGL
+402 L
-407 NAALKQQAV
+407 
-416 LTELSDNMDSLEDEL
+416 LSDNMDSFEDEL

-479 HIGINYSGTGQKV
+479 HIGMNYSGTVQEV

-498 LAFML
+498 LAFIL
-503 EQILSNAIKYTPHGV
+503 EQLLSNAIKYTPQGV

-559 HADKKATGI
+559 HADKKSTGI

-599 FDLDYADVRD
+599 FDLDYSDVRD